1 MGHTNMKTLLF
12 AVPNWHD
19 ESTHLWYRVSWSPW
33 QFSDFAVLMGNAAAM
48 PVADSVPHGTSDVIN
63 RSSSP
68 QSQRLEC
75 PMAKSLSA
83 PKKTTQEAPL
93 SDQFSFQNTRVLLPK
108 LSTIFCLLL
117 CSVPLGMGAGMTQS
131 HANDHREAVSSVVII
146 TSDSHLHFTSTRDG
160 RLSSSDCKCVGQN
173 ILRSFHLIFALRHDN
188 IILEAFKILLKQ
200 DFSRCTQREA
210 DVHPKFDKI
219 ELATKISSSCA
230 ASRLCVFLSI
240 LKCRRKLD
248 SCTTMESRSN
258 CLRNL
263 EEGSHLDVKTRDNG

>member
-1 MGHTNMKTLLF
+1 MPDGKSDSQCTR
-12 AVPNWHD
+12 
-19 ESTHLWYRVSWSPW
+19 ES
-33 QFSDFAVLMGNAAAM
+33 NA
-48 PVADSVPHGTSDVIN
+48 
-63 RSSSP
+63 
-68 QSQRLEC
+68 
-75 PMAKSLSA
+75 
-83 PKKTTQEAPL
+83 KKPPL

-108 LSTIFCLLL
+108 LSTTFFLL
-117 CSVPLGMGAGMTQS
+117 CSAPLGMGAGMTQS

-173 ILRSFHLIFALRHDN
+173 ILRSFHLIFALRHDE

-200 DFSRCTQREA
+200 DVSRCTQREA
-210 DVHPKFDKI
+210 DVHPKSDKI
-219 ELATKISSSCA
+219 EPETKISSSCG

-258 CLRNL
+258 SLRNL